1 MVLRR
6 VRRNSIDESGAHMD
20 NDTRM
25 VKATLAAAVLPMV
38 TNLSQFNTKSARD
51 NALKH
56 VAEVTEDLFK
66 ALFPT
71 K

>member
-1 MVLRR
+1 
-6 VRRNSIDESGAHMD
+6 MD